1 MGDRVK
7 LPQLFA
13 GKLAKFKYP
22 ALVLL
27 LGLALVLWGSKKVP
41 REQPEEPPAQTEQPR
56 ADTDAEYCARIAR
69 ELEGILSQIDGAGR
83 VRVMLTLKSGPVTQY
98 QSDYDSST
106 QTEGERSST
115 SSQQKTVILSRGSA
129 YNEAAAVKT
138 EYPRFQGALIV
149 SEGGGEPGVRFAVT
163 QAVSALLG
171 LGTDKI
177 TVVKSK

>member
-1 MGDRVK
+1 MK
-7 LPQLFA
+7 LPEGWA
-13 GKLAKFKYP
+13 KKLVKFKYP

-27 LGLALVLWGSKKVP
+27 FGLALVLWGGKTERS
-41 REQPEEPPAQTEQPR
+41 EPKQETPVQTETAPR
-56 ADTDAEYCARIAR
+56 DAEADYCERISR
-69 ELEGILSQIDGAGR
+69 ELESILSQIEGAGR
-83 VRVMLTLKSGPVTQY
+83 VRVMLTLKSGSVTQY
-98 QSDYDSST
+98 QSDFDSST
-106 QTEGERSST
+106 QTDGERSVS

-149 SEGGGEPGVRFAVT
+149 SEGGGEPGVRFAIT
-163 QAVSALLG
+163 GAVSALLG

>member
-1 MGDRVK
+1 MK
-7 LPQLFA
+7 LPEGWAKRLS
-13 GKLAKFKYP
+13 KFKYP

-27 LGLALVLWGSKKVP
+27 LGLALVLWGGGRTETAAKT
-41 REQPEEPPAQTEQPR
+41 EPAAATEPQS
-56 ADTDAEYCARIAR
+56 ADTDAEYCARITR
-69 ELEGILSQIDGAGR
+69 ELESILSQLDGAGR

-98 QSDYDSST
+98 QSDYDSAT

-115 SSQQKTVILSRGSA
+115 TTQQKTVILSRGSA
-129 YNEAAAVKT
+129 YDEAAAVKT

-149 SEGGGEPGVRFAVT
+149 CEGGGEPGVRFAVT

-171 LGTDKI
+171 LGTDRI

>member
-1 MGDRVK
+1 MK
-7 LPQLFA
+7 LPESFTK
-13 GKLAKFKYP
+13 KLAKFKYP

-27 LGLALVLWGSKKVP
+27 LGLALVLWDGRQNK
-41 REQPEEPPAQTEQPR
+41 
-56 ADTDAEYCARIAR
+56 TDAEPDLPVQTEPDSVETEAEYCERIAR
-69 ELEGILSQIDGAGR
+69 ELESILSQIEGAGR
-83 VRVMLTLKSGPVTQY
+83 VRVMLTLKSGSVTQY
-98 QSDYDSST
+98 QSEYDSVT
-106 QTEGERSST
+106 QTEGDRTSS

-149 SEGGGEPGVRFAVT
+149 SEGGGEPGVRFAIVG
-163 QAVSALLG
+163 AVSALLG